1 MEEEIKLIKTGEE
14 LMAELISE
22 LIYRKIKFNYND
34 DILTCEALPEE
45 VNGLSLLFSSV
56 HVMYKNYR
64 NNNSMDELESFE
76 FDKKNKIILNISK
89 E

>member
-1 MEEEIKLIKTGEE
+1 MEEEIKLIKTGDE

>member
-1 MEEEIKLIKTGEE
+1 MEEEIKLIKTGDE

-64 NNNSMDELESFE
+64 NNNSMDEIESFE